1 MLEAS
6 SSDFLIELIQL
17 VIDPSTRRSCCT
29 VILFKWT
36 ANRADRP
43 DRFLI
48 VKNSAAVLAVLPK
61 RGPHMFKPVFTACPA
76 DVTLDPAPF
85 PREWVLDGSPQA
97 HAKELARS
105 RDGAMTV
112 VAWSC
117 TKGRFR
123 WQYLVD
129 EMVHVLSGEVTIV
142 DHTQTER
149 RLGPGDTA
157 FFPAG
162 SWSTWHVTQDVR
174 KVAVCRVAVPKLVA
188 LALRIWNRIYGTVG
202 TALGAAPGR
211 PPLMSA

>member
-1 MLEAS
+1 M
-6 SSDFLIELIQL
+6 
-17 VIDPSTRRSCCT
+17 
-29 VILFKWT
+29 
-36 ANRADRP
+36 
-43 DRFLI
+43 
-48 VKNSAAVLAVLPK
+48 
-61 RGPHMFKPVFTACPA
+61 
-76 DVTLDPAPF
+76 
-85 PREWVLDGSPQA
+85 LDGSPQA
-97 HAKELARS
+97 HAKEIARS

-129 EMVHVLSGEVTIV
+129 EMAHVLSGEVIIV
-142 DHTQTER
+142 DHTDTER

-188 LALRIWNRIYGTVG
+188 FALRIWNRIYGIAG
-202 TALGAAPGR
+202 KAPAAAPEC
-211 PPLMSA
+211 PPLISA